1 MYNWSTNLSRLK
13 KDPQEYSIWKLE
25 QLINY
30 GLNGKKL
37 KLKEL
42 KKYFSKLTID
52 PQKKRY
58 LKFLLMS

>member
-1 MYNWSTNLSRLK
+1 MYNWSTDLSRLK

-30 GLNGKKL
+30 GLNGERL